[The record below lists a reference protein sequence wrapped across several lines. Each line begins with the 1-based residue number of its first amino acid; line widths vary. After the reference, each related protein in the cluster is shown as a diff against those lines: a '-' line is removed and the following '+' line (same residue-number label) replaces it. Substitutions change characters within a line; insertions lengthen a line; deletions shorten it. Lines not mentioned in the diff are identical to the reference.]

1 MEQEPRQ
8 RPRGYADPL
17 GRKLAVL
24 DPVRAVGLGA
34 EALVAVGLVVL
45 VVALVP
51 DDLAVALE
59 REHVR
64 RDAVEEPA
72 VVADD
77 DGAAAE
83 REERLFERAK
93 RVDVEVVRGLVEE
106 QQVAAPLERPRE
118 MEAVHLAAREVRD
131 ELLLVGAL
139 EVVHRA
145 EGAARHLTLAEHHEV
160 LAAREL
166 VVHRLFHVGLLA
178 VLVHVAGDDVSADLQ
193 LATVGFLE
201 PHDHLEERRLPRAV
215 RADDPDDAAL
225 RQVEGEVFE
234 EQLVAEG
241 LPHSLGPDDDVSE
254 ARPRRN
260 IDFVRLA
267 AGFDAALADELLVG
281 LQARLALRLPGAG
294 GQAHPLQLA
303 LERPLARAFGLLL
316 DLEAGFLLLEA
327 RGIVAL
333 PGYGRSAVALADPAR
348 AL

>member
-1 MEQEPRQ
+1 M
-8 RPRGYADPL
+8 
-17 GRKLAVL
+17 
-24 DPVRAVGLGA
+24 RAIGLGA

-45 VVALVP
+45 IVAFVP

-83 REERLFERAK
+83 REERLFEGAQ

-106 QQVAAPLERPRE
+106 QQVAALLERPRE

-166 VVHRLFHVGLLA
+166 VVHRLFRVGLLA
-178 VLVHVAGDDVSADLQ
+178 VLVHVARDDGFADLQ

-215 RADDPDDAAL
+215 RADDADDSALRKVEVQVLEEERVAEGFLHALGPHDDVAEARARRNVDLVRLAPRLDAAL
-225 RQVEGEVFE
+225 R
-234 EQLVAEG
+234 
-241 LPHSLGPDDDVSE
+241 
-254 ARPRRN
+254 
-260 IDFVRLA
+260 
-267 AGFDAALADELLVG
+267 DELLVG
-281 LQARLALRLPGAG
+281 LEARLALRLPRAG
-294 GQAHPLQLA
+294 SHAHPLQLA
-303 LERPLARAFGLLL
+303 LERPLARAFRLLL
-316 DLEAGFLLLEA
+316 DLEAGFLLLEP
-327 RGIVAL
+327 RGVVAL
-333 PGYGRSAVALADPAR
+333 PGDARAAVELENPARDVVEEVALS
-348 AL
+348 LIH